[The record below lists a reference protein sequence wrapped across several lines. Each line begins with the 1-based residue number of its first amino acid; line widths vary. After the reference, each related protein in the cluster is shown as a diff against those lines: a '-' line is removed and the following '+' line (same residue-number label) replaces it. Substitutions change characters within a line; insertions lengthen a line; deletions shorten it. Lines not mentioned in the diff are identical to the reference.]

1 MLQHATGESGTPW
14 FARPCHRKDLALC
27 CNKGIAEL
35 CGRPFWE
42 ILRVFFCFPWI
53 PRSHAWMGDMQLWR
67 TPFFSTAS
75 PTAQTQHLLGFEVRS
90 VRTALDRARGKE
102 GALCDAWLG
111 LMKGEGG
118 QPANHGFRWTPQTL
132 PDTSGKG
139 LTTPWQPWHEARIV
153 QWISRVFQ
161 RDLGS
166 EHCGMTWG
174 SWFTPRDNKHG
185 VWSHLRM
192 VHRKTS
198 QTISTEDC
206 GVWVNLQHL
215 RHVVMFKGSWSIVHY
230 CSVFRVLPQTSH
242 LFPLFFLQISTNGP
256 TAAPW
261 WRYRAC
267 HLPMR
272 S

>member
-1 MLQHATGESGTPW
+1 MHGWGTCSCEE
-14 FARPCHRKDLALC
+14 RL
-27 CNKGIAEL
+27 
-35 CGRPFWE
+35 
-42 ILRVFFCFPWI
+42 
-53 PRSHAWMGDMQLWR
+53 S
-67 TPFFSTAS
+67 S
-75 PTAQTQHLLGFEVRS
+75 PLLHLLHKHTHLLGFEVRS
-90 VRTALDRARGKE
+90 VRTALDHARGKE

-215 RHVVMFKGSWSIVHY
+215 RHVVMFKGSWSMVHY